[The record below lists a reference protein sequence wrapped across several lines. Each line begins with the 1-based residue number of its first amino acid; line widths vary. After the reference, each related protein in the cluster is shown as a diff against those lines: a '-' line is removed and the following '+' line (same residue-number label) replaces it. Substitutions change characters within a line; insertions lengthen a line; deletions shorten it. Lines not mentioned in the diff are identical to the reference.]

1 VPHKRS
7 RTYHDPLHGA
17 IALDHHDP
25 VEQLLIQLID
35 TPAFQRLRRV
45 RQLGAASLTFHGAES
60 SRFTHALGVMEL
72 TRKAFDLLAI
82 RYPSLQPHRATVL
95 CAALLHDI
103 GHGPFSHTAEEIFKT
118 HHEHWTRRIIRESEP
133 VQVLIANYDATLSQ
147 AIESVY
153 THQHPVPVIW
163 QLVSSQLDCD
173 RLDYLMRDSYFT
185 GASYGHLD
193 LDRIVRS
200 LDIDQDGN
208 LVVSHKG
215 QTAVEHYL
223 LVRYFMYA
231 QVYNHPK
238 NLAATWIL
246 QKAFQRAQKCFALG
260 QLAADETMTA
270 WLHHPQPGLTLANY
284 LAADDIVFTY
294 HLQRWQQHTDPLLA
308 DLSQRFIDRRLLK
321 GRDVSGLTEGDRAE
335 LLAKTRTQVF
345 EQGYDPAIYCGLSQS
360 QSRGYTL
367 YQRGIKMWVDHQ
379 PIDIKHLSPIVE
391 PLTHTYQ
398 RTWLL
403 HPPAVTP
410 WLDEQLDQRVHA
422 RGPSKLQ
429 PES

>member
-1 VPHKRS
+1 MHPKRS

-17 IALDHHDP
+17 ITLDRQDP
-25 VEQLLIQLID
+25 VEQLLIRLID

-72 TRKAFDLLAI
+72 TRKAFDLLVK
-82 RYPSLQPHRATVL
+82 RYPSLASQRATVL

-103 GHGPFSHTAEEIFKT
+103 GHGPYSHTAEAIFKT
-118 HHEHWTRRIIRESEP
+118 RHEHWTRRIIGESAP
-133 VQVLIANYDATLSQ
+133 VQALLAEFDPALTTAIA
-147 AIESVY
+147 SVY
-153 THQHPVPVIW
+153 THQHSLPLVW

-185 GASYGHLD
+185 GASYGSLD

-200 LDIDQDGN
+200 MDMDDDGN
-208 LVVSHKG
+208 LMVSHKG

-238 NLAATWIL
+238 NLAATWTL
-246 QKAFQRAQKCFALG
+246 QRAFERAQKCFAANDLDV
-260 QLAADETMTA
+260 DETVTA
-270 WLHHPQPGLTLANY
+270 WLNHPQTPLTLEHY

-294 HLQRWQQHTDPLLA
+294 HLQRWQHHSDTVLA
-308 DLSQRFIDRRLLK
+308 DLCQRFIQRRLLK
-321 GRDVSGLTEGDRAE
+321 ARDVSNLSDRDRAE
-335 LLAKTRTQVF
+335 LLAKTQAQVV
-345 EQGYDPAIYCGLSQS
+345 EVGYDPQLYCGLSHS
-360 QSRGYTL
+360 QSCGYTL
-367 YQRGIKMWVDHQ
+367 YQRGIKVWVGHRA
-379 PIDIKHLSPIVE
+379 IDIKQLSPIVAS
-391 PLTHTYQ
+391 LTETYR

-403 HPPAVTP
+403 YVPEVSS
-410 WLDEQLDQRVHA
+410 WLDQQLGLMTGDR
-422 RGPSKLQ
+422 
-429 PES
+429 

>member
-1 VPHKRS
+1 MPHKRS

-17 IALDHHDP
+17 IALDRHEP
-25 VEQLLIQLID
+25 VEKLLIQLID

-72 TRKAFDLLAI
+72 TRKAFDLLAK
-82 RYPSLQPHRATVL
+82 RYSKLLPHRATVL

-103 GHGPFSHTAEEIFKT
+103 GHGPFSHTAEDIFKT
-118 HHEHWTRRIIRESEP
+118 HHEYWTRRIIRESP
-133 VQVLIANYDATLSQ
+133 DIQTLLHQHDPALIGS
-147 AIESVY
+147 IESVY
-153 THQHPVPVIW
+153 VHQHPVPLVW

-185 GASYGHLD
+185 GASYGSLD
-193 LDRIVRS
+193 LDRIIRS
-200 LDIDQDGN
+200 MDIDHESN
-208 LVVSHKG
+208 LVVSRKG

-246 QKAFQRAQKCFALG
+246 TKAFQQAKKCFALG
-260 QLAADETMTA
+260 DLHADETLLA
-270 WLHHPQPGLTLANY
+270 WLNHPESALTLEEY
-284 LAADDIVFTY
+284 LSADDIVFTY
-294 HLQRWQQHTDPLLA
+294 HLQRWQRHTDPLLS
-308 DLSQRFIDRRLLK
+308 DLCQRFIRRNLLK
-321 GRDVSGLTEGDRAE
+321 GRDVSHLEESDRDT
-335 LLAKTRTQVF
+335 LLAKTCTRVF
-345 EQGYDPAIYCGLSQS
+345 EVGYAPEIYCGLSES

-367 YQRGIKMWVDHQ
+367 YQRGIKIWVGDR
-379 PIDIKHLSPIVE
+379 PVDIKQLSPLIA
-391 PLTHTYQ
+391 PLTQTYR

-403 HPPAVTP
+403 HPAEVTS
-410 WLDEQLDQRVHA
+410 WLDEQLA
-422 RGPSKLQ
+422 KA
-429 PES
+429 

>member
-1 VPHKRS
+1 MSLKRT

-17 IALDHHDP
+17 IALERHDP
-25 VEQLLIQLID
+25 VEALLIALID
-35 TPAFQRLRRV
+35 TPPFQRLRRV
-45 RQLGAASLTFHGAES
+45 RQLGTASLTFHGAES

-72 TRKAFDLLAI
+72 TRKAFDALAK
-82 RYPSLQPHRATVL
+82 RYPYLQPHRATVL

-103 GHGPFSHTAEEIFKT
+103 GHGPFSHTAEEVFKT
-118 HHEHWTRRIIRESEP
+118 HHETWTQRIIRESP
-133 VQVLIANYDATLSQ
+133 AIQTLLAQYDADLTEK
-147 AIESVY
+147 IVSVY

-193 LDRIVRS
+193 LDRILRS
-200 LDIDQDGN
+200 LDLDDADN
-208 LVVSHKG
+208 LMVSRKG

-246 QKAFQRAQKCFALG
+246 KQAFMQARACIAEQTLE
-260 QLAADETMTA
+260 ADETVQA
-270 WLHHPQPGLTLANY
+270 WLNHPQDLLTLDHY

-294 HLQRWQQHTDPLLA
+294 HLQRWQQHHDPLLS
-308 DLSQRFIDRRLLK
+308 DLCQRFIHRNLFK
-321 GRDVSGLTEGDRAE
+321 GRDVSGFSEGDRTD
-335 LLAKTRTQVF
+335 LLQKTRAKVA
-345 EQGYDPAIYCGLSQS
+345 EHGYHHPEAYCGLSHS

-367 YQRGIKMWVDHQ
+367 YQRGIKVSVDSQ
-379 PIDIKHLSPIVE
+379 PVDIKQLSPLVE
-391 PLTHTYQ
+391 PLTRTYQ
-398 RTWLL
+398 RTWLI
-403 HPPAVTP
+403 HPAEMTP
-410 WLDEQLDQRVHA
+410 WLDQYLASMR
-422 RGPSKLQ
+422 
-429 PES
+429 

>member
-1 VPHKRS
+1 MHPKRN

-17 IALDHHDP
+17 IALDRHEP
-25 VEQLLIQLID
+25 VEQLLVRLID
-35 TPAFQRLRRV
+35 TPTFQRLRRV

-72 TRKAFDLLAI
+72 TRRAFDLLAS
-82 RYPSLQPHRATVL
+82 RYPRLQIERATVL

-103 GHGPFSHTAEEIFKT
+103 GHGPFSHTAEDIFQT
-118 HHEHWTRRIIRESEP
+118 NHEYWTRRIIREAPDIQRLLVEFAP
-133 VQVLIANYDATLSQ
+133 NLPQQ
-147 AIESVY
+147 IESVY
-153 THQHPVPVIW
+153 THQHPVPLVW

-200 LDIDQDGN
+200 LDIDTDGN
-208 LVVSHKG
+208 LVVSRKG

-246 QKAFQRAQKCFALG
+246 RHAFQRAKVCFAQG
-260 QLAADETMTA
+260 QLDADETVTA
-270 WLHHPQPGLTLANY
+270 WLQHPQPGLTLEHY

-294 HLQRWQQHTDPLLA
+294 HLQRWQTHPDRCLA
-308 DLSQRFIDRRLLK
+308 DLCSRFIHRNLFR
-321 GRDVSGLTEGDRAE
+321 GRDVSGLAEGDRAE
-335 LLAKTRTQVF
+335 LLLKTQGKVLDL
-345 EQGYDPAIYCGLSQS
+345 GYDPQIYCGLSQS

-367 YQRGIKMWVDHQ
+367 YQRGIKLWIDDQ
-379 PIDIKHLSPIVE
+379 PVDIKHVSPVVE
-391 PLTHTYQ
+391 PLAHTYQ

-403 HPPAVTP
+403 HPPEVTP
-410 WLDEQLDQRVHA
+410 WLDEQLSRRAVSVTGDR
-422 RGPSKLQ
+422 
-429 PES
+429 

>member
-1 VPHKRS
+1 MHPKRS

-17 IALDHHDP
+17 IALDRQDP
-25 VEQLLIQLID
+25 VEQLLIRLID

-72 TRKAFDLLAI
+72 TRKAFDLLVK
-82 RYPSLQPHRATVL
+82 RYPSLASHRATVL

-103 GHGPFSHTAEEIFKT
+103 GHGPYSHTAEAIFKT
-118 HHEHWTRRIIRESEP
+118 HHEHWTRRIIGESAP
-133 VQVLIANYDATLSQ
+133 VQALLAEFDPALTAAIA
-147 AIESVY
+147 SVY
-153 THQHPVPVIW
+153 THQHPLPLVW

-185 GASYGHLD
+185 GASYGSLD

-200 LDIDQDGN
+200 MDMDDDGN
-208 LVVSHKG
+208 LMVSHKG

-238 NLAATWIL
+238 NLAATWTL
-246 QKAFQRAQKCFALG
+246 QRAFERAQKCFAANDLDV
-260 QLAADETMTA
+260 DETVTA
-270 WLHHPQPGLTLANY
+270 WLNHPQTPLTLEHY

-294 HLQRWQQHTDPLLA
+294 HLQRWQHHADTVLA
-308 DLSQRFIDRRLLK
+308 DLCQRFIQRRLLK
-321 GRDVSGLTEGDRAE
+321 ARDVSNLSDRDRAE
-335 LLAKTRTQVF
+335 LLAKTQAQVV
-345 EQGYDPAIYCGLSQS
+345 EVGYDPQLYCGLSHS
-360 QSRGYTL
+360 QSCGYTL
-367 YQRGIKMWVDHQ
+367 YQRGIKVWVGHRA
-379 PIDIKHLSPIVE
+379 IDIKQLSPIVAS
-391 PLTHTYQ
+391 LTETYR

-403 HPPAVTP
+403 YVPEVSS
-410 WLDEQLDQRVHA
+410 WLDQQLGLTTGDR
-422 RGPSKLQ
+422 
-429 PES
+429 